1 MIEKLFI
8 LIDNKLKSINL
19 DFRTNQQKLSFVDY
33 K

>member
-19 DFRTNQQKLSFVDY
+19 DFRTNQQKLSFAKY